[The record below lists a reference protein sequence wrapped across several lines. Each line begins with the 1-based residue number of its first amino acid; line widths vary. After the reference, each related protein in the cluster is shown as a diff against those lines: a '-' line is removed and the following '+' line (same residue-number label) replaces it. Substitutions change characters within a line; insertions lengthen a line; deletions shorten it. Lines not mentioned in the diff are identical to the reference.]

1 MSWNNGYER
10 RKFEQAQKAQAKE
23 YRQMQEERGTVT
35 GDVPARFAGI
45 PK

>member
-10 RKFEQAQKAQAKE
+10 RKFEQEQKAQAKE
-23 YRQMQEERGTVT
+23 YRKCGGTDT